1 MTGEAVVGAVSL
13 TDARLTD
20 VPLTDV
26 PLEGGPAEIRGAIR
40 VERTVRGGLLARRLG
55 AAQWSQIPDDFML
68 ASVSQSAGIR
78 LAFRTAATTLELD
91 VLATKMIESETA
103 PMPDALYE
111 LVVDGALVQAQPSSA
126 GNRFVFTFERP
137 EAYIVPGEPDTLRFD
152 GLAAGPKDVELWLPY
167 SDEVELLALRADAPV
182 EPPAPVTT
190 LRWLHHGS
198 SISHGYVATRTTR
211 TWPVSAAR
219 ASGVE
224 LTSVAFSGN
233 AMLDQL
239 TARTMRDAPADVLS
253 VKAGINIVNGDQMR
267 LRVFRTA
274 VHGFLD
280 TIRDGHPDAPLLL
293 ISPVFCGPVEHSAGP
308 TIQDPS
314 RTDPWTISAGT
325 PEEVAEG
332 KLSLSVIRAEL
343 QRIVGERSQTDPN
356 LHYLDGLE
364 LYGAADNERLPMP
377 DNLHPADDV
386 QQLMGERFAR
396 LAFGP
401 HGLLRG

>member
-1 MTGEAVVGAVSL
+1 V
-13 TDARLTD
+13 TD
-20 VPLTDV
+20 VPLD
-26 PLEGGPAEIRGAIR
+26 GGPAEIRGAVR
-40 VERTVRGGLLARRLG
+40 VERTARGGLLPRRLG

-78 LAFRTAATTLELD
+78 LAFRTTATTLELD
-91 VLATKMIESETA
+91 VLATKMVESETA

-111 LVVDGALVQAQPSSA
+111 LVIDGELVQEQSSSA

-137 EAYIVPGEPDTLRFD
+137 EAYVVPGEADTLRFD
-152 GLAAGPKDVELWLPY
+152 GLAAGVKDVELWLPY

-198 SISHGYVATRTTR
+198 SISHGYVATRTSR
-211 TWPVSAAR
+211 TWPVAAAR

-224 LTSVAFSGN
+224 FTSVAFSGN

-239 TARTMRDAPADVLS
+239 TARTMRDAPADVIS
-253 VKAGINIVNGDQMR
+253 VKAGINIVNGDMMR

-274 VHGFLD
+274 VHGFID
-280 TIRDGHPDAPLLL
+280 TIRDGHPDALLLL

-325 PEEVAEG
+325 PDEVADG

-343 QRIVGERSQTDPN
+343 ERIVGERSLTDPN
-356 LHYLDGLE
+356 LRYLDGLE
-364 LYGAADNERLPMP
+364 LYGAADNARLPMP

-401 HGLLRG
+401 RGLLRG

>member
-1 MTGEAVVGAVSL
+1 VI
-13 TDARLTD
+13 D
-20 VPLTDV
+20 VPLD
-26 PLEGGPAEIRGAIR
+26 GGPAEIRGAVR
-40 VERTVRGGLLARRLG
+40 VERTARGGLLPRRLG

-68 ASVSQSAGIR
+68 ASVSQSAGVR

-111 LVVDGALVQAQPSSA
+111 LVIDGELVQAQPSSA
-126 GNRFVFTFERP
+126 GNRFVFTFEHP
-137 EAYIVPGEPDTLRFD
+137 DAYVVPGEADTLRFD
-152 GLAAGPKDVELWLPY
+152 GLAAGVKDVELWLPY

-198 SISHGYVATRTTR
+198 SISHGYVATRTSR
-211 TWPVSAAR
+211 TWPVAAAR

-239 TARTMRDAPADVLS
+239 TARTMRDAPADVIS
-253 VKAGINIVNGDQMR
+253 VKAGINIVNGDMMR

-274 VHGFLD
+274 VHGFID
-280 TIRDGHPDAPLLL
+280 TIRDGHPDALLLL

-308 TIQDPS
+308 TVQDPS
-314 RTDPWTISAGT
+314 RPDPWTISAGT
-325 PEEVAEG
+325 PDEVAEG

-343 QRIVGERSQTDPN
+343 ERIVGERSLTDPN
-356 LHYLDGLE
+356 LRYLDGLE
-364 LYGAADNERLPMP
+364 LYGAADNARLPMP

>member
-1 MTGEAVVGAVSL
+1 MTREAA
-13 TDARLTD
+13 TDPGILIDA
-20 VPLTDV
+20 
-26 PLEGGPAEIRGAIR
+26 PLEGGAVEIRGAIR
-40 VERTVRGGLLARRLG
+40 VERTARGLLPRRLG
-55 AAQWSQIPDDFML
+55 AAQWEQIPDDFML
-68 ASVSQSAGIR
+68 AAVSQSGGIR
-78 LAFRTAATTLELD
+78 LAFRTTATVIELD

-111 LVVDGALVQAQPSSA
+111 LVIDGELVQAQPSSA

-137 EAYIVPGEPDTLRFD
+137 DASLVAGEADTLRFT
-152 GLAAGPKDVELWLPY
+152 GLGAEAKDVELWLPY

-198 SISHGYVATRTTR
+198 SISHGYAATRTSR
-211 TWPVSAAR
+211 TWPVTAAR

-239 TARTMRDAPADVLS
+239 TARTMRDAPADVIS
-253 VKAGINIVNGDQMR
+253 VKVGINIVNGDQMR

-280 TIRDGHPDAPLLL
+280 TIRDGHPDAPLLV
-293 ISPVFCGPVEHSAGP
+293 ISPIFCGPVEESAGP
-308 TIQDPS
+308 TIQDPTRS
-314 RTDPWTISAGT
+314 DLWTISAGT
-325 PEEVAEG
+325 AAEVREG
-332 KLSLSVIRAEL
+332 KLSLTVIRAEL
-343 QRIVGERSQTDPN
+343 LRIVGERSRTDPN
-356 LHYLDGLE
+356 LRYLDGLR
-364 LYGAADNERLPMP
+364 LYGADDNARMPMP

-401 HGLLRG
+401 DGLLRR